1 MYICMLLTK
10 CYNGK
15 GPMSCSFPANNIQQ
29 VKFSDSQLILL
40 LDFLITKIVQQA
52 LFVDR
57 IYILVFPAVQPKSK
71 RQKLLEEIEMTQPSK
86 NVTAKTKL
94 SITRDF
100 E

>member
-1 MYICMLLTK
+1 
-10 CYNGK
+10 
-15 GPMSCSFPANNIQQ
+15 MSCSFPANNIQQ

-57 IYILVFPAVQPKSK
+57 IYILFLPAVQPKSK